1 MSRAV
6 ERPDRFF
13 DRLGGGRFLPTDLT
27 GGAWSTAEQHISPF
41 VGLLVHEVERD
52 AAARAAAPADTAAP
66 AGGARAMTVSRVS
79 VDILGV
85 IGPEEVQVDVEVLR
99 PGRTIELV
107 EATLRSAGRAAAR
120 ARVWRLATRDTS
132 VVAGGAGEP
141 LPPPHDLPTRA
152 MTDVWPGGYIAG
164 LDVRAA
170 GEVEPGRGRSW
181 ISTTAALVAG
191 EPASALARLLGLVD
205 TANGLAVRTSPQEWA
220 FPNLDLTVHLVREP
234 QVADGDPVWLGLD
247 TTVVF
252 GPDGVGLT
260 SSVLHDLHGPVG
272 RAAQV
277 LTLRPR

>member
-52 AAARAAAPADTAAP
+52 AAARAAGPTGA

-120 ARVWRLATRDTS
+120 ARVWRLATGDTS

-141 LPPPHDLPTRA
+141 LPPPH
-152 MTDVWPGGYIAG
+152 
-164 LDVRAA
+164 
-170 GEVEPGRGRSW
+170 
-181 ISTTAALVAG
+181 
-191 EPASALARLLGLVD
+191 
-205 TANGLAVRTSPQEWA
+205 
-220 FPNLDLTVHLVREP
+220 
-234 QVADGDPVWLGLD
+234 
-247 TTVVF
+247 
-252 GPDGVGLT
+252 
-260 SSVLHDLHGPVG
+260 
-272 RAAQV
+272 
-277 LTLRPR
+277 